1 MPFGVMLIS
10 EFVTSDISALPESDK
25 LDSDEPP
32 SSVYISEKLS
42 LILSNA
48 DLNGSPVPSLAADPI
63 PIVCFAIVVFPF
75 GVDELYLL
83 NIFIN
88 LM

>member
-1 MPFGVMLIS
+1 MSAFVAS
-10 EFVTSDISALPESDK
+10 EIKALPESDK

-32 SSVYISEKLS
+32 NSVYISSKLS

-48 DLNGSPVPSLAADPI
+48 VLNGSPVPSLAADPI
-63 PIVCFAIVVFPF
+63 PIVCFAIVVFSC

-83 NIFIN
+83 NISIN